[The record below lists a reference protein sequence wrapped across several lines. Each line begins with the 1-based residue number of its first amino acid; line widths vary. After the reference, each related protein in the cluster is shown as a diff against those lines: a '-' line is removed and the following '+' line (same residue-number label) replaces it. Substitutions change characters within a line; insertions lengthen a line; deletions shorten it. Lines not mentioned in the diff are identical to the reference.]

1 MQKHILEQGGRVRIS
16 SYAMT
21 SSYKK
26 GTLPEGSSSRGSPS
40 NAKDTDYDAPF
51 SPDKLFGK
59 PLGFVNGSKSDA
71 VVGNDE
77 ETKDNINVTDVD
89 SPNT

>member
-1 MQKHILEQGGRVRIS
+1 M
-16 SYAMT
+16 
-21 SSYKK
+21 
-26 GTLPEGSSSRGSPS
+26 PEGSSSRGSPS

-77 ETKDNINVTDVD
+77 ETKVNINVTDVD